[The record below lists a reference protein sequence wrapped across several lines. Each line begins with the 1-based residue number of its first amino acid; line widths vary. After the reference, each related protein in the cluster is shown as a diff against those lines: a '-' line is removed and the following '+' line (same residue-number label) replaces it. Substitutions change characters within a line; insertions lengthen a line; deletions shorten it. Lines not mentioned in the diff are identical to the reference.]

1 MKLNNSGRLCVI
13 VDTVT
18 LMTSYTWRHIHPG
31 LKGTTC
37 TPRSCLLHEQV
48 PVLGICCSIIHIPPE
63 YGGILARIYVAYRRQ
78 AWLGPFWRQQ
88 TCTSFP
94 PFPVTLSRGLY
105 QYCDSL
111 TRTLYPLWPTLEY
124 RECSGLWI
132 VGEDSSPVSRLLS
145 SLCPGIVRHDESVP
159 DIAHP
164 SVNSLTLRSMVN
176 VLTETAGCSCLR
188 VWSDEPM
195 LVWSRRIDTCGRQLF
210 SVQKCTQ
217 LVAGELFTLAKQNM
231 VT

>member
-1 MKLNNSGRLCVI
+1 MCDRWHSDTHDIIYLTAHSPWSQGRH
-13 VDTVT
+13 TH
-18 LMTSYTWRHIHPG
+18 TSLLPSTWTSASP
-31 LKGTTC
+31 
-37 TPRSCLLHEQV
+37 V
-48 PVLGICCSIIHIPPE
+48 PGICYSIIRIPPE
-63 YGGILARIYVAYRRQ
+63 YGGILASYLRRLPPTSLTRPLL
-78 AWLGPFWRQQ
+78 ASTNLLHAP
-88 TCTSFP
+88 CASFP
-94 PFPVTLSRGLY
+94 PFPVTLSRGLH

-124 RECSGLWI
+124 RECGGLWI

-164 SVNSLTLRSMVN
+164 SVNSLTLRSLAN
-176 VLTETAGCSCLR
+176 VLTETAGCSWLR
-188 VWSDEPM
+188 VWPDDPTP
-195 LVWSRRIDTCGRQLF
+195 VWSRRIDTCGRQLF